1 MGFRL
6 SDQINKGK
14 PYDFGS
20 ISKLAIV
27 LKEGIFF
34 ALLPYYAIFPV
45 LAYYTLS
52 ALDR

>member
-14 PYDFGS
+14 PYDFG

-27 LKEGIFF
+27 PKEGIFF
-34 ALLPYYAIFPV
+34 ALLPYCVIFPV
-45 LAYYTLS
+45 WAYYTLS